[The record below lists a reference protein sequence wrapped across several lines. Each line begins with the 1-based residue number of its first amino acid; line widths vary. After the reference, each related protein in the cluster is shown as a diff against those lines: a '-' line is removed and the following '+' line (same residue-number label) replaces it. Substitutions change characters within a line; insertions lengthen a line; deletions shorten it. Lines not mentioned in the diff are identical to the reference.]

1 MGKRNKKKKN
11 NNKQKK
17 NSKNEIK
24 EENDEEIFELNSNSN
39 KIEKKIDL
47 NLENLENLIKNKNFS
62 EIEKISLLMSNNEM
76 IEKENFSIEFL
87 KKFFELNF
95 NYDLNIEI
103 KNNIIL
109 SMINILN
116 QNDLIEIKKILNEF
130 LLKDLEN
137 ILKFYEKNSNLKF
150 FENVFNLLNLII
162 EIISEKENF
171 KDFNFDEI
179 INILILFVKN
189 NNLINFSLNSLFNL
203 MNNFVIK
210 INEKNNLNFFVDN
223 FNNNNFNNN
232 NFNNNNFILILFYI
246 LISNFSKIPNNKK
259 LLLNL
264 FELIFQKTNE
274 NYTNFK
280 NNIINLNGKINQIL
294 NSENLESKNINLNF
308 ENYEKIINDYQNL
321 IKTLSDIIENFTIE
335 KNNEKENELSNLM
348 SSILKK
354 NIDKNTFEKN
364 VKNLIN
370 IFFYIIEF
378 LFNNNIDSF
387 VLKDDDK
394 IILIKEQINQIIFNI
409 FSIFNNILNE
419 VKNIKLIDI
428 CFKYINNYKLF
439 DFEIISLLII
449 ILRNLYENSDL
460 IKYKIDYKI
469 LFSILNKFIL
479 DDDLKINI
487 IDIIALIYSDEN
499 DNNNNNFYL
508 INKEINSLLKTLLY
522 NEKNVIVIAH
532 IINAFMDIY
541 KWDDDILNQ
550 NLKNSEV
557 LILFKNGANEL
568 KNRKNSAFKTGQI
581 NKNENEY
588 VNETIENMERFIEY
602 KKNI

>member
-17 NSKNEIK
+17 NSKNEIN

-469 LFSILNKFIL
+469 LFSILNKFIF

>member
-17 NSKNEIK
+17 NSKNEIN

-378 LFNNNIDSF
+378 LFNNFIDSF

-469 LFSILNKFIL
+469 LFSILNKFIF

>member
-17 NSKNEIK
+17 NSKNEIN

-39 KIEKKIDL
+39 KIEEKIDL

-210 INEKNNLNFFVDN
+210 INEKNNLNFFVD
-223 FNNNNFNNN
+223 NFNNN

-469 LFSILNKFIL
+469 LFSILNKFIF